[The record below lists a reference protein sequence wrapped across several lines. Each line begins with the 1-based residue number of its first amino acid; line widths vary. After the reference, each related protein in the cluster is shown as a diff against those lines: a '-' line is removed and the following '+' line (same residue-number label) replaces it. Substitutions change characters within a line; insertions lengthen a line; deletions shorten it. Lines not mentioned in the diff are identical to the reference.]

1 MQELSGLERIEVGV
15 GVHRVSSCCF
25 ATVAGAQHCGFI
37 IAMAMPTGMAMKP
50 EGQVVDLIKGATG
63 NAGMRKRNAGIAAQT
78 SYGFPCVLIG
88 VIAE

>member
-1 MQELSGLERIEVGV
+1 MQALSGLERIEIVV
-15 GVHRVSSCCF
+15 GVHRVSSCF
-25 ATVAGAQHCGFI
+25 ASAAGAQHCRFI
-37 IAMAMPTGMAMKP
+37 IAMAVPTATAMKP
-50 EGQVVDLIKGATG
+50 EDQVFDLIKGATG